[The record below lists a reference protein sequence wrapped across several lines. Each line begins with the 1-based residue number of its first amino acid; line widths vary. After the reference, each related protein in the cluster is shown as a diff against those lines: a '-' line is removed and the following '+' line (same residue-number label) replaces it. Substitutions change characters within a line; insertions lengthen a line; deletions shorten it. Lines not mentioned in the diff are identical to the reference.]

1 MQIEK
6 LGKKALTN
14 PTIVGISIFK
24 LRTRT
29 NPMIKLLLGL
39 VGIILYWAIRNAMKS
54 HCDGLEKPKDPFV
67 GIPLKFLGVKE
78 EWYHSVRCKITA
90 LYPDGPIYIRVLSE
104 NESVGS
110 LFSFH
115 SWRRFSTSWNE
126 STVVTWIVQTSG
138 HHQHNVNLQKG

>member
-24 LRTRT
+24 LQTRS

-90 LYPDGPIYIRVLSE
+90 LCPDGPILIRFLSKSETVL
-104 NESVGS
+104 V
-110 LFSFH
+110 
-115 SWRRFSTSWNE
+115 RFSVFIHGGGFLRVGMNQLLLPGSFEPLGITS
-126 STVVTWIVQTSG
+126 IM
-138 HHQHNVNLQKG
+138 